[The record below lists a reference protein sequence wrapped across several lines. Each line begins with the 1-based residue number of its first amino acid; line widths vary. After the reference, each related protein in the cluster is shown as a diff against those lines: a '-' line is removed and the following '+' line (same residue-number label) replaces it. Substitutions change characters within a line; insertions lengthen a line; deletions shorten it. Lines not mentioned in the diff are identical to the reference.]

1 MLVEGM
7 IGALISAIGF
17 AMMLDTPKKYLPHV
31 GLVGIIGGAIYLLS
45 VQMSLGNVAASFL
58 SAFSVSLVSQILAR
72 VVKTPVS
79 IFLIAGIFPTVP
91 GAGMYRIV
99 HYVIAG
105 DNSMASYYFFE
116 TLKVAGVIALG
127 IFFADAIFR
136 IFTKKKSIFQRRELT

>member
-1 MLVEGM
+1 M
-7 IGALISAIGF
+7 
-17 AMMLDTPKKYLPHV
+17 
-31 GLVGIIGGAIYLLS
+31 
-45 VQMSLGNVAASFL
+45 

-72 VVKTPVS
+72 VVKTPVT